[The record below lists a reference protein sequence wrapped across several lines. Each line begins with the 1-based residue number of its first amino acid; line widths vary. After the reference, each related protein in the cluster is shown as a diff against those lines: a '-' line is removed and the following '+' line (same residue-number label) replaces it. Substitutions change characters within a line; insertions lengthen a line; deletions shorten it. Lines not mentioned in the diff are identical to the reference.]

1 MHSLRRPAIEAA
13 LTLSGA
19 LLLTACSSATPTS
32 EGGGAS
38 GGGEGFPVTI
48 EHAYG
53 TTEVPE
59 QPERV
64 ATVAWGNQ
72 DVALALGVVPVGM
85 PFVTYADDNG
95 DGILP
100 WVQDEID
107 ELGGETPVLFDE
119 VDGINFEQVADT
131 APNLILGANS
141 GLTEEDYQTLTEIA
155 PTVAFPDLP
164 WLLDWRESTTLNGTA
179 LGMADEAGQL
189 VADTEQ
195 IISDASGAHP
205 ELEGKTFAYLWVDPS
220 DTSAVYVYL
229 PEDARVSF
237 LTDLGM
243 EPSDGVK
250 QLATENEG
258 QFFATLTA
266 ENLDILADADIIVN
280 YGDADTLAAM
290 QAEPLLGSLPAVQA
304 GAVAIVTESDAL
316 ASAMTTPTVLSIPW
330 GIDEYTQIL
339 ADAAAKV
346 Q

>member
-1 MHSLRRPAIEAA
+1 MLSLRRPAIAAA

-19 LLLTACSSATPTS
+19 LLLTACSSTTPAS
-32 EGGGAS
+32 DGGSAGGG
-38 GGGEGFPVTI
+38 GFPVTV

-53 TTEVPE
+53 ATEVPE

-100 WVQDEID
+100 WVQDALD
-107 ELGGETPVLFDE
+107 ELGGETPELFDE

-131 APNLILGANS
+131 APDLILGANS
-141 GLTEEDYQTLTEIA
+141 GLTEEEYQTLTEIA
-155 PTVAFPDLP
+155 PTVSFPGEP
-164 WLLDWRESTTLNGTA
+164 WLVDWRESTTLNGAA
-179 LGMADEAGQL
+179 LGLADEADEL

-195 IISDASGAHP
+195 LIADAAAAHP
-205 ELEGKTFAYLWVDPS
+205 ELQGTTFAYLWVDPG
-220 DTSAVYVYL
+220 DTSSVYVYL

-237 LTDLGM
+237 LADLGM
-243 EPSDGVK
+243 EPSAGVQ
-250 QLATENEG
+250 QLAAENEG

-266 ENLDILADADIIVN
+266 ENLDVLADADIILN
-280 YGDADTLAAM
+280 YGGEDTLAAM
-290 QAEPLLGSLPAVQA
+290 QAEPLLGALPAVQA

-316 ASAMTTPTVLSIPW
+316 AAAMTTPTVLSIPW